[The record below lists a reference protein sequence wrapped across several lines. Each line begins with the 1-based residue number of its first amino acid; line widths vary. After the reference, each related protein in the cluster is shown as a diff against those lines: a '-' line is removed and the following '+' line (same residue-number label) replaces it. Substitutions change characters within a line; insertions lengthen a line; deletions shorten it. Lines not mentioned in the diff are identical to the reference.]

1 MQKFRLP
8 ILQPFQQNISNL
20 IPINL
25 LVTNS
30 FRWRIIPVTKLNPIH
45 IHLILKADRYNV
57 NDTLKQ
63 RIRCQL
69 SNP

>member
-1 MQKFRLP
+1 MSLSHTIVKSGLMNFRKSLE
-8 ILQPFQQNISNL
+8 
-20 IPINL
+20 
-25 LVTNS
+25 T
-30 FRWRIIPVTKLNPIH
+30 
-45 IHLILKADRYNV
+45 DRNNV